1 MREFL
6 KDLQRTPDLWAGATL
21 RTLTRMRSELER
33 TLEGANLND
42 PVVITL
48 RDAAVVMT
56 QLMSRL
62 R

>member
-1 MREFL
+1 
-6 KDLQRTPDLWAGATL
+6 
-21 RTLTRMRSELER
+21 MRSELEHTPER
-33 TLEGANLND
+33 ANLND

-56 QLMSRL
+56 QLMSPL